1 MSTIKEKQKDLLKA
15 LGNAWRQQIKALEER
30 LDPKEVDPEKRKT
43 ALALYRQ
50 AADDA
55 GAILEQMRAL
65 EELLEN
71 KPEQKAKKDFMGVGD
86 YVK

>member
-1 MSTIKEKQKDLLKA
+1 MSIKKKQKELLDA
-15 LGNAWRQQIKALEER
+15 LENAYKQQIKALSEK
-30 LDPKEVDPEKRKT
+30 LDPKEVDPEKRKI

-55 GAILEQMRAL
+55 GAILEQMRQL

-71 KPEQKAKKDFMGVGD
+71 KPEQKAKKDFMGVQD
-86 YVK
+86 FIK